1 MSATRHDEPAPH
13 VSSQVA
19 ASALHAQRFAREESA
34 KKIFGEIKTA
44 CNEAKQEYRRVRD
57 FALDPNTSGPR
68 GTCSTQHG
76 EIAERLTVAD
86 TNVTAILDGRRPT
99 ATYDVAR
106 KGPVDIIVDNIPI
119 QSKYGKSTYLSLR
132 EIIQHLEEKGSDSL
146 LLFQIPREQRNQ
158 LDELRDSGTIE
169 GLRPRDIDA
178 IRSKLVRIEELD
190 GRSTQD
196 IIRPGT
202 GTYDE
207 VQLDRLGDTINDRER
222 KIETERD
229 RRNEQVLTDHAP
241 SVAELAQ
248 AAAFGGVM
256 GAGVGIVH
264 AMFVKCQAGKNPFS
278 NSR

>member
-19 ASALHAQRFAREESA
+19 ATALHAQRFAREESA

-68 GTCSTQHG
+68 GTRSTQHG

-132 EIIQHLEEKGSDSL
+132 EIIQHPEEKGSDSL
-146 LLFQIPREQRNQ
+146 LGRTINPGHYPSGNRYVPDTNAYLRLRTSATLARAVSVP
-158 LDELRDSGTIE
+158 DELILNST
-169 GLRPRDIDA
+169 
-178 IRSKLVRIEELD
+178 EEVD
-190 GRSTQD
+190 
-196 IIRPGT
+196 
-202 GTYDE
+202 
-207 VQLDRLGDTINDRER
+207 VFM
-222 KIETERD
+222 
-229 RRNEQVLTDHAP
+229 
-241 SVAELAQ
+241 AE
-248 AAAFGGVM
+248 
-256 GAGVGIVH
+256 
-264 AMFVKCQAGKNPFS
+264 
-278 NSR
+278 